1 MPRTPRSLF
10 FSYTLSGNPLSAAKE
25 KGAGIATG
33 WRLGDQTGKVTE
45 LKCPKT
51 LGTSPIKFTATALA
65 RALAPDLRVLP
76 IPEPR
81 FVKFLRKEGAEDNSW
96 TMRFWEVNDDEGW
109 SRAIT
114 AGKETPDIWTA
125 IVTAMNTRTRS
136 GGRAAWA
143 GVEFTHS
150 TLQTRVIMHRW
161 PTASIA
167 PWGES
172 SAYEEMKERFRK
184 LLKEIV

>member
-1 MPRTPRSLF
+1 MARTPRSLF
-10 FSYTLSGNPLSAAKE
+10 FSYARGGNPLSAAKE
-25 KGAGIATG
+25 KGTDIATG
-33 WRLGDQTGKVTE
+33 WKLGDQTGNVTE
-45 LKCPKT
+45 LKCPKA

-65 RALAPDLRVLP
+65 RALAPDLKALP

-81 FVKFLRKEGAEDNSW
+81 FVRFLRKEGAEEDSW
-96 TMRFWEVNDDEGW
+96 TMRFWEVNDEEGW

-114 AGKETPDIWTA
+114 AGKETPDLWTA
-125 IVTAMNTRTRS
+125 IVTAMNARTRR
-136 GGRAAWA
+136 GGRSAWS
-143 GVEFTHS
+143 GVEFTHPA
-150 TLQTRVIMHRW
+150 LQARVILHRW

-172 SAYEEMKERFRK
+172 SAYEEMKDRFLK

>member
-1 MPRTPRSLF
+1 MTRP
-10 FSYTLSGNPLSAAKE
+10 
-25 KGAGIATG
+25 
-33 WRLGDQTGKVTE
+33 GKITE
-45 LKCPKT
+45 LKCPKD

-65 RALAPDLRVLP
+65 RTLAPDLKILP

-81 FVKFLRKEGAEDNSW
+81 FVKFLTTEGAEENSW
-96 TMRFWEVNDDEGW
+96 TMRFWEVREDEGW
-109 SRAIT
+109 SRTIT
-114 AGKETPDIWTA
+114 AGKETPDLWRH
-125 IVTAMNTRTRS
+125 IVAAMSGRTGK

-143 GVEFTHS
+143 GVDFTHPA
-150 TLQTRVIMHRW
+150 LQARVIMHRW

-172 SAYEEMKERFRK
+172 SAYEEVKERFLK